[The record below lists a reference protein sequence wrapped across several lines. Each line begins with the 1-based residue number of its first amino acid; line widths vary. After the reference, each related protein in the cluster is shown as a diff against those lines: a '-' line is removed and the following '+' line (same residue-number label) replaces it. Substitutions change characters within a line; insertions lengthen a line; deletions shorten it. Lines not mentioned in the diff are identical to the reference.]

1 MRTTV
6 TIDDELLRA
15 AKVLA
20 AKEDRSMSSV
30 LEEALRALLERSR
43 AEESERR
50 ASFDLPV
57 FEGTFTVDPN
67 DNAGLRDAMER
78 A

>member
-6 TIDDELLRA
+6 TLDDDLLRA

-20 AKEDRSMSSV
+20 AQQDRSMSSV
-30 LEEALRALLERSR
+30 LEEALSDLLERSR
-43 AEESERR
+43 ADAAARR
-50 ASFDLPV
+50 STFDLPV

-67 DNAGLRDAMER
+67 DNAALRDAMEH

>member
-6 TIDDELLRA
+6 TIDDDLLRA

-30 LEEALRALLERSR
+30 LEEALRALLDRSQ
-43 AEESERR
+43 ANEAERR
-50 ASFDLPV
+50 AAFDLPV
-57 FEGTFTVDPN
+57 FGGTFTVDPN

-78 A
+78 G

>member
-6 TIDDELLRA
+6 TIDDALLRA

-20 AKEDRSMSSV
+20 AREDRSMSSV

-43 AEESERR
+43 TDEAERR
-50 ASFDLPV
+50 ATFDLPV

>member
-6 TIDDELLRA
+6 TIDDDLLRA

-43 AEESERR
+43 AYEAERR
-50 ASFDLPV
+50 AAFDLPV
-57 FEGTFTVDPN
+57 FQGTFTVDPN